1 VLTTNDLNSAT
12 IKDVSELMY
21 QISTHWKITQ
31 GPAGANTGRKGI
43 KMIRTIIQLPED
55 MHKQLREIAT
65 KETLETGKQVSIS
78 EICRRA
84 IEQYLSKN

>member
-1 VLTTNDLNSAT
+1 
-12 IKDVSELMY
+12 
-21 QISTHWKITQ
+21 
-31 GPAGANTGRKGI
+31 
-43 KMIRTIIQLPED
+43 MIRTIIQLPED